1 MNDLGYN
8 IASLFASS
16 FGLNV
21 SKGFNPK
28 AGNGRPD
35 DPKGIYQ
42 GIEFVD
48 QEEALHLSELGTPV
62 LFPITLL
69 ASTYR
74 RYNDI
79 GKIEEV
85 TMEEFQ
91 LPISCVVDFRLPKI
105 MAKTNV
111 SGGKGTVKELF
122 GFDDWQIAIKGFFLK
137 EGNQPQGLTH
147 PLEQEKRLTE
157 WCELACSVEVAGEL
171 FNMRDINS
179 IALGELA
186 INAERGRPGI
196 RPFTL
201 PCLSDDPVE
210 LQIDNSNPSL

>member
-1 MNDLGYN
+1 MSDLNYN
-8 IASLFASS
+8 IANLFANS
-16 FGLNV
+16 FGYKV
-21 SKGFNPK
+21 TKAYDPK
-28 AGNGRPD
+28 IGAGQAD

-48 QEEALHLSELGTPV
+48 QEEALHLSALGTPV

-69 ASTYR
+69 ASTYK

-79 GKIEEV
+79 GKIEKV
-85 TMEEFQ
+85 TMEDFQ

-105 MAKTNV
+105 MPRTNV
-111 SGGKGTVKELF
+111 SGGRGTVKELF
-122 GFDDWQIAIKGFFLK
+122 GFDDWQITIKGFFLK
-137 EGNQPQGLTH
+137 EGNQPQGLIN
-147 PLEQEKRLTE
+147 PLEQEKRLTD
-157 WCELACSVEVAGEL
+157 WCQLASSVEVAGEI
-171 FNMRDINS
+171 FNMRDINT

-210 LQIDNSNPSL
+210 LQIDNSNPLV